1 MEQNI
6 HDNELD
12 DIELVA
18 LLQKVW
24 QGRKIAIKMSVL
36 FALLGILFALSRS
49 NIYTATTTFI
59 LKGETSGSTVGGL
72 GGLASIAGINLGSM
86 SSGYSEIPPTLY
98 PMLVKS
104 NPFIEALLKEKVP
117 KDGSMIEL
125 RGYLINSTITPGFLG
140 TLKKYTIGLPR
151 LIKTSLSKKKD
162 ELAVLANTGSIKSL
176 TPKEESIYN
185 TAMELITL
193 NVDKKEG
200 FVTLSVVLENPEG
213 AAIIALSAQN
223 LLQKAVINFKIKN
236 AQELLTFT
244 EVLCNEKR
252 GTFETLQDELAS
264 FRDQHQNINSGLFEN
279 KLNRLET
286 ELAIASAIYKQLS
299 MEVEQARIQLSRD
312 TPIFTIINHV
322 VIPNQRTSPKRTL
335 IVLGFTFCGFLF
347 GLGYGLIK
355 EPFAAIRR
363 QILDGNKS
371 AQ

>member
-117 KDGSMIEL
+117 KDGGMIEL

-223 LLQKAVINFKIKN
+223 LLQKEVINFKIKN

-244 EVLCNEKR
+244 E
-252 GTFETLQDELAS
+252 
-264 FRDQHQNINSGLFEN
+264 GLYT
-279 KLNRLET
+279 K
-286 ELAIASAIYKQLS
+286 K
-299 MEVEQARIQLSRD
+299 
-312 TPIFTIINHV
+312 
-322 VIPNQRTSPKRTL
+322 K
-335 IVLGFTFCGFLF
+335 
-347 GLGYGLIK
+347 
-355 EPFAAIRR
+355 
-363 QILDGNKS
+363 
-371 AQ
+371 